1 MGDDMTTAPRAIG
14 KHIIIIAALAGWTAG
29 CADNLHHRDAVT
41 THAGD
46 AQAANIA
53 LQMID
58 PWPPEAAIT
67 DIESDGERGVKA
79 IENYR
84 KGGADTS
91 DNSAGAVGI
100 TLIPSTGG
108 APE

>member
-1 MGDDMTTAPRAIG
+1 MKAPS
-14 KHIIIIAALAGWTAG
+14 KIIRTHLIVVAALAGLTSG

-58 PWPPEAAIT
+58 PGPVEASIT
-67 DIESDGERGVKA
+67 DFESDGQRGVKA

-84 KGGADTS
+84 KGADSGDTT
-91 DNSAGAVGI
+91 AGAVGI

-108 APE
+108 GAE